1 MPNSLG
7 ALVCARPFWVSRFL
21 WVAAALL
28 IDLHTVGATETLHP
42 WERKTFSIG
51 TLNGSLILETYGPLH
66 AVRGMLSSSAS
77 PPVGFYV
84 SLVSGQ
90 SYQLSVT
97 DPETLHVHWLEFFRD
112 RERTLLINGDDEAW
126 Q

>member
-1 MPNSLG
+1 MLNSLG
-7 ALVCARPFWVSRFL
+7 ALVCASALWVMRFL

-28 IDLHTVGATETLHP
+28 INLHTVGATEALHP

-51 TLNGSLILETYGPLH
+51 SLNGSLMLETHGRLH
-66 AVRGMLSSSAS
+66 AIRGVLFSSVG

-97 DPETLHVHWLEFFRD
+97 NPDTLHVHWLEFFRD
-112 RERTLLINGDDEAW
+112 RERTVLINGDDEAW

>member
-51 TLNGSLILETYGPLH
+51 TLNGSLILETYGPFMPFVECFPAAL
-66 AVRGMLSSSAS
+66 VRQLDFMSALY
-77 PPVGFYV
+77 P
-84 SLVSGQ
+84 
-90 SYQLSVT
+90 
-97 DPETLHVHWLEFFRD
+97 D
-112 RERTLLINGDDEAW
+112 RATSF